1 MPSPEYIKKEIKKQ
15 QVNKRPTL
23 DIEMIEE
30 SNNQYHQSVIQPGS
44 AQGMESQNSVQG
56 LKTPIQVPGL
66 DLGQLK
72 KK

>member
-30 SNNQYHQSVIQPGS
+30 SNNQYH
-44 AQGMESQNSVQG
+44 
-56 LKTPIQVPGL
+56 
-66 DLGQLK
+66 
-72 KK
+72 